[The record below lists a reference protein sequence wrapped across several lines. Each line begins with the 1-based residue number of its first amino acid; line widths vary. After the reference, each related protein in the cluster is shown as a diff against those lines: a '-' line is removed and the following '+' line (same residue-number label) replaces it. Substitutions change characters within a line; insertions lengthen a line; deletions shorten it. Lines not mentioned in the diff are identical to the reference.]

1 MQTMLKPIES
11 LDLPSSVEIVA
22 VPANQIEDIWRY
34 VRPFIQKG
42 LDYGPDKWGIEHVK
56 QTLLNEQMQLIIV
69 MQDRILAA
77 LVTEVTQFPLEKTLS
92 VMCLG
97 GENVHLWI
105 DKLLKTLEK
114 WADEMGATFE
124 VIGRPGWERIL
135 GYKRMAVILRKPT

>member
-11 LDLPSSVEIVA
+11 LSTPLSVEIIGI
-22 VPANQIEDIWRY
+22 PAEQVDDIWED
-34 VRPFIQKG
+34 VKPFIQKG
-42 LDYGPDKWGIEHVK
+42 LDYGPDKWGIDHVK
-56 QTLLNEQMQLIIV
+56 QTLLDENMQLFIV
-69 MQDRILAA
+69 VYDKILAA

-114 WADEMGATFE
+114 WADEMNATFE
-124 VIGRPGWERIL
+124 VIGRPGWEKIL
-135 GYKRMAVILRKPT
+135 GYKRTAVILRKSK